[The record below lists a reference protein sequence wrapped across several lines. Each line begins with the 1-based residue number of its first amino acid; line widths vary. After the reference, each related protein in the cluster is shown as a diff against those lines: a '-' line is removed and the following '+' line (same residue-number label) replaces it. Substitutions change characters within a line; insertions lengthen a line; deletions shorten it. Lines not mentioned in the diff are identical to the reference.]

1 MEAVARIG
9 NACHRDTPLA
19 TEKGWQYPACDP
31 LDWPHPG
38 GDVSVRKLVLQE
50 FISLDGLVAGPNDSV
65 DFIPASTQGDA
76 TFGREQVALMDT
88 VDTLMLGRRTYEM
101 FAGFWPNVTSGPEKE
116 FADKWNAL
124 QKVVLSTSLQRAP
137 WGSWGEG
144 TVVHGDAAEEVAKM
158 RQQPG
163 RDILVSGSV
172 SLAQALIR
180 KNLIDVYRL
189 VLCPTALGSGR
200 KLFPDDGPR
209 SMTLRSANMLDR
221 GAVSLIYDRRD
232 AGS

>member
-1 MEAVARIG
+1 
-9 NACHRDTPLA
+9 
-19 TEKGWQYPACDP
+19 
-31 LDWPHPG
+31 
-38 GDVSVRKLVLQE
+38 
-50 FISLDGLVAGPNDSV
+50 
-65 DFIPASTQGDA
+65 
-76 TFGREQVALMDT
+76 MDT

-137 WGSWGEG
+137 WGNWGEG
-144 TVVHGDAAEEVAKM
+144 TVVRGDIAEEVAKL
-158 RQQPG
+158 RQKPG
-163 RDILVSGSV
+163 RDVIISGSI
-172 SLAQALIR
+172 SLAEVLIR
-180 KNLIDVYRL
+180 QNLIDVYRL

-200 KLFPDDGPR
+200 KLFPEDGPS
-209 SMTLRSANMLDR
+209 SMKLRSATTLDR